1 MNKTLKDLFDSRYTT
16 TYARNLEANP
26 NYIGSLFFPENTTN
40 ELKYKLVKGA
50 AGAPVLANVHAYGV
64 EADQASREGAYV
76 DEGSIPVIKR
86 KIPLDGDTLVQLN
99 RQGLGDLEAV
109 KDTIFGDLDSMV
121 AAVKARVEK
130 MKMEA
135 LSNGEITI
143 TGEKV
148 QAEVDYRVPADHQET
163 LTSTDL
169 WSDTSNSNPIENIQ
183 TWANTVT
190 SNTGVELT
198 RAVTSN
204 TVASNMLQNSTV
216 RQMIFG
222 DNGGS
227 RVITLNDVN
236 QLLERMGLPTIATY
250 NVQGRTQAKDGTY
263 TSVRMFPEN
272 KFVMLPD
279 GALGEQLFGPTEE
292 TLLDD
297 NLEATDAPGIYA
309 VTYKSSKDPVEIV
322 TKAAATS
329 IPTFERADEV
339 FQATVI

>member
-1 MNKTLKDLFDSRYTT
+1 MDKILKDLFDSKYTT

-26 NYIGSLFFPENTTN
+26 NYIGSLFFPEETTN
-40 ELKYKLVKGA
+40 ELKYKIVKGA
-50 AGAPVLANVHAYGV
+50 AGAPVLANVHAFGV

-76 DEGSIPVIKR
+76 DEGSIPAIKR

-109 KDTIFGDLDSMV
+109 RDTIFGDLDNMV
-121 AAVKARVEK
+121 AAIKARVEK
-130 MKMEA
+130 MKMDA
-135 LSNGEITI
+135 LANGKITI
-143 TGEKV
+143 TGDKI
-148 QAEVDYRVPADHQET
+148 QAEVDYRVPAGHQEV
-163 LTSTDL
+163 LSGANL
-169 WSDTSNSNPIENIQ
+169 WSDPSSNPIEDIQ
-183 TWANTVT
+183 RWANTVT
-190 SNTGVELT
+190 SDTGVELS
-198 RAVTSN
+198 RALTSN

-250 NVQGRTQAKDGTY
+250 NVRGRTQDNAGAY
-263 TSVRMFPEN
+263 SSVRMFPES

-279 GALGEQLFGPTEE
+279 GALGGQLLGPTEE
-292 TLLDD
+292 ALLDD